1 MTKISIENAV
11 QLTDT
16 CMCCNTLEEIKEKL
30 KEYNQ
35 KNHTE
40 YILEI
45 EYVLYTT
52 KNCGMCNMVKNLI
65 SSQYLKI
72 KNIEATEKEVLY
84 LQKNDIG
91 TFPVL
96 ELKAGKKSQFI
107 SGKDVGEYLAS
118 NLEKFK

>member
-11 QLTDT
+11 QLTG
-16 CMCCNTLEEIKEKL
+16 CNKLEEIKEKL
-30 KEYNQ
+30 KEYNK

-84 LQKNDIG
+84 LQKNEIG

-96 ELKAGKKSQFI
+96 ELKTGERVEFVYGKNVGSFI
-107 SGKDVGEYLAS
+107 AT
-118 NLEKFK
+118 NLEMFK

>member
-1 MTKISIENAV
+1 MKISIEKAV
-11 QLTDT
+11 ELTDT
-16 CMCCNTLEEIKEKL
+16 CLCCNTIQEIQDKL
-30 KEYNQ
+30 KDYNR
-35 KNHTE
+35 KNNTR

-52 KNCGMCNMVKNLI
+52 KNCGICNMVKNLI

-84 LQKNDIG
+84 LQKNNIG

>member
-1 MTKISIENAV
+1 MKKISIEKAT

-16 CMCCNTLEEIKEKL
+16 CLCCNTLEEIQNKL

-35 KNHTE
+35 KNNTR

-52 KNCGMCNMVKNLI
+52 KNCGICNMVKNLI

-84 LQKNDIG
+84 LQKNNIG